1 MAYTTGLVT
10 VGTTPTLIA
19 TIPQLAGTIPVT
31 NTGSATVFL
40 GGPGVTTVNGLP
52 VQAGATVN
60 VPASI
65 SEDNALFGI
74 VASGTTT
81 VAFLVAGSVL

>member
-1 MAYTTGLVT
+1 MTYSSGQVAI
-10 VGTTPTLIA
+10 GTTPTPIA

-31 NTGSATVFL
+31 NTGTPTVFL
-40 GGPGVTTVNGLP
+40 GGPGVTTVNGFP
-52 VQAGATVN
+52 VTTNETVN
-60 VPASI
+60 VPASL

-74 VASGTTT
+74 VASGTST